1 MSDAKA
7 STLLG
12 RMRSAANNKIY
23 VNCVVV
29 LVLFLAGGSISSGF
43 LHVNHIMTILGLA
56 AFLGIVAFGQTLA
69 VLAGGE
75 GLDLSVGAMVS
86 LSSVMAAGIL
96 QGKNS
101 FPGLALALG
110 AIFLAGLVVGGING
124 LGIAFFRIPPLVM
137 TLAMASVVGGFSIV
151 YTNGQPSGMA
161 SPFIKT
167 LVTGRLGFFPFV
179 IALWILFIAASVLF
193 LEKSKAGRK
202 LYGVGANEVT
212 ARLSGVRTRAVIAA
226 AYAISGLCSSLAG
239 LLLLGYTGTPYL
251 DVGSIYVMPS
261 VVAVVIGGISMAGG
275 SGSYL
280 GVVVGAIVLTTL
292 DSLLV
297 ILHMGAGG
305 RMIIFGL
312 VILVVL
318 TLYNHS
324 IKELLGIDRN

>member
-29 LVLFLAGGSISSGF
+29 LALFLAGGSISSGF
-43 LHVNHIMTILGLA
+43 LHVNHIMTILALA
-56 AFLGIVAFGQTLA
+56 AFLGIIAFGQTLA

-101 FPGLALALG
+101 IPGLVLALG
-110 AIFLAGLVVGGING
+110 AIILAGLVVGGING

-202 LYGVGANEVT
+202 LYGVRANEVT
-212 ARLSGVRTRAVIAA
+212 ARL
-226 AYAISGLCSSLAG
+226 
-239 LLLLGYTGTPYL
+239 
-251 DVGSIYVMPS
+251 
-261 VVAVVIGGISMAGG
+261 
-275 SGSYL
+275 
-280 GVVVGAIVLTTL
+280 
-292 DSLLV
+292 
-297 ILHMGAGG
+297 
-305 RMIIFGL
+305 
-312 VILVVL
+312 
-318 TLYNHS
+318 
-324 IKELLGIDRN
+324 